1 MGKFG
6 FIVAINIGIAFA
18 VASFIPNS
26 QVCAQDRI
34 TSDIKVMT
42 KAKLSNKEKRAL
54 SQAAGRLLK
63 HVHQA
68 RLSIKRK
75 DDAQAVAHVEKAL
88 KLAQIIENAA
98 PNYEINATIK
108 SGNISYQENEQV
120 KQLLIPV
127 YAELDEVT
135 SSLAPVRKAKK
146 EAATSQS
153 ETPSPAGEMDLQYT
167 SVVLDVGEA
176 KYTLENALSA
186 LQKNDSDR
194 ADKALASIQEDVI
207 FEYDELDLPLV
218 KARWHL
224 MEAVRHAADKE
235 YKEAKQSLEKS
246 AVALESY
253 TGRMGEDAS
262 KKARSLA
269 EDIKASA
276 GKIEEKKEGAAET
289 ITGFWQKVVNW
300 F

>member
-1 MGKFG
+1 MGKIG
-6 FIVAINIGIAFA
+6 FILSIIMGIAFA
-18 VASFIPNS
+18 IASFTPYA
-26 QVCAQDRI
+26 QVYAQERI
-34 TSDIKVMT
+34 TSDVKVMT

-75 DDAQAVAHVEKAL
+75 DDAQAVANIEKAL
-88 KLAQIIENAA
+88 QLAQIIENAA
-98 PNYEINATIK
+98 PHYEVTASIK
-108 SGNISYQENEQV
+108 AGNITYQDNEQV
-120 KQLLIPV
+120 KQLLIPI

-135 SSLAPVRKAKK
+135 SCLAPVRKAKK
-146 EAATSQS
+146 EAAAAQS
-153 ETPSPAGEMDLQYT
+153 ETPSPVGEMDLQYT

-186 LQKNDSDR
+186 LQKNDPDR

-207 FEYDELDLPLV
+207 FEYDELDLPLT

-224 MEAVRHAADKE
+224 MEAVRHATDKE

-246 AVALESY
+246 ATALESY

-262 KKARSLA
+262 KKARALA
-269 EDIKASA
+269 EDIKGWA
-276 GKIEEKKEGAAET
+276 GKMEEKKEGAAET
-289 ITGFWQKVVNW
+289 ITAFWQKVVNW